1 MAVKGE
7 NGMKKKFYQKWWFWL
22 IIALPVI
29 GAVGNAMD
37 ESKTPAESAQPL
49 VCAHSCS
56 NAHSC
61 SDAHSI
67 TNTRAHSV
75 AHACSHPSADA
86 LAVPGSVGKRL
97 RAGSDRRDFIRRR
110 HGRSIR

>member
-1 MAVKGE
+1 
-7 NGMKKKFYQKWWFWL
+7 MKKKFYQKWWFWL
-22 IIALPVI
+22 IIALLVI

-37 ESKTPAESAQPL
+37 ESKNHP
-49 VCAHSCS
+49 
-56 NAHSC
+56 C

-97 RAGSDRRDFIRRR
+97 RAGSDRRDFIGRR
-110 HGRSIR
+110 HGRRIR